1 MSLRRLFVFALLLNV
16 VWVVSVMAQEEKPHW
31 SYEAEGE
38 TSPSMWAQLSP
49 DYALCGTGKT
59 QSPIDIA
66 STVATD
72 VSDIAFNYAS
82 SALTIFNNG
91 HTVQVNYDGGSEIVY
106 NERAFS
112 LAQFHVHHPSE
123 HTLNGEAF
131 PLEVHF
137 VHKDADGNLA
147 VVGVLVKEG
156 AENPAYAEFLA
167 NLPTE
172 EGEPTTLDYTVNAL
186 QMMPAEKT
194 YYTYSGSLTT
204 PPCSEGVRWLLLTTP
219 IELSAEQI
227 EAVGMLFEHN
237 ARPIQ
242 SLNARDVLQDTL
254 THP

>member
-1 MSLRRLFVFALLLNV
+1 MRLKSLLV
-16 VWVVSVMAQEEKPHW
+16 VGIVLSMLSVAFVMAQEEKPHW

-38 TSPSMWAQLSP
+38 TSPAMWGELSP
-49 DYALCGTGKT
+49 EYALCGTGKT
-59 QSPIDIA
+59 QSPIDILT
-66 STVATD
+66 TVATD
-72 VSDIAFNYAS
+72 VSDIAFTYLP

-91 HTVQVNYDGGSEIVY
+91 HTVQVNYDEGSEIVY
-106 NERAFS
+106 NEHTFP

-131 PLEVHF
+131 PLEMHF

-156 AENPAYAEFLA
+156 AENPAYADFIA

-172 EGEPTTLDYTVNAL
+172 ETEPTTLDYTVNAL
-186 QMMPAEKT
+186 DMMPTEKT

-227 EAVGMLFEHN
+227 ESIATIFEHN
-237 ARPIQ
+237 ARPTQ
-242 SLNARDVLQDTL
+242 ALNARDVLQDTL
-254 THP
+254 TNP